1 MDEKTDYSVMLN
13 PKDGDNKMAN
23 ETTKT
28 CPKCPKSP
36 VMKKSAAKTMLPAM
50 TPGKI
55 SQSGIPV
62 CAYQRLQCHLIELY
76 YEEN

>member
-1 MDEKTDYSVMLN
+1 MMEKMESGT
-13 PKDGDNKMAN
+13 KDGDNKMAN
-23 ETTKT
+23 EMTKT
-28 CPKCPKSP
+28 CPKCPSS
-36 VMKKSAAKTMLPAM
+36 VMKKSAVKTFLPAM

-62 CAYQRLQCHLIELY
+62 CAYQCLQCHLVELY